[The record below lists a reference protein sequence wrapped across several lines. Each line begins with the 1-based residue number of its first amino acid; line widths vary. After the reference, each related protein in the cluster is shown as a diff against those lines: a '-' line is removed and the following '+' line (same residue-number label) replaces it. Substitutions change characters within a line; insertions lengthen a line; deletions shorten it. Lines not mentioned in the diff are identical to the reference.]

1 MLNLPEVESLDP
13 KHYIIIKGAK
23 VNNLKNI
30 DVAIPRN
37 KLVVITGLS
46 GSGKSSLAFDTLFA
60 EGQRMYVE
68 SLSSYAR
75 QFLGR
80 MEKPDVDY
88 IKGVS
93 PAIAIEQKVA
103 TKNPRSTVG
112 TTTEIYDYFKLLFA
126 RAGITYSPI
135 SGKEI
140 KKDTVTDVVN
150 FILSHAE
157 GTRIMILT
165 PLKVKEER
173 KIEKELDLLLQ
184 KGYTR
189 IVVDGEVKQIEEL
202 QSEKAKFSDKQQLE
216 ILIDRNVVK
225 HNDEDTQFRFS
236 DSVQTA
242 FFEGEGEC
250 LIDILSNNPSPTLPD
265 GEGVVTPQRKV
276 ARKTFSDKFEL
287 DGIVFEEPSVNLF
300 TFNNPFGACKR
311 CEGYG
316 KVLGIDPELVI
327 PDKNLSVFEGVIAP
341 WRTERMS
348 EEWLTPLLRNGVRF
362 DFPIHRAYKDLTK
375 EQQKL
380 LWTGNKYFQGLDYFF
395 ADIESQVHKVQYRV
409 MLSRYRGRTDCP
421 ECRGSRLRKD
431 ASYVKVGGAS
441 ITDLVLMPMSDV
453 ITFFKNLQI
462 PDYQQVVSKRI
473 LIEINTRLEYMERV
487 GLGYLT
493 LNRLTS
499 SLSGGEFQR
508 IKLAT
513 SLGSALVGSM
523 YILDEP
529 SIGLHPRDTQ
539 RLISVLESLR
549 NMGNTVIV
557 VEHEEE
563 VMRAADQII
572 DIGPDAGT
580 LGGALVFQGTW
591 EDINPT
597 PNLSPSG
604 RGGSSLP
611 IGEGWGGVSQPKTYG
626 GQPYFHISP
635 EKWAVL
641 KEFARN
647 NRKNPTEAEDRLW
660 QELRKEQL
668 GVKFRRQHAIE
679 DFIVD
684 FVCLEKRLVVE
695 VDGEIHEQQKEY
707 DEMRTA
713 FLEVNGFEVIRFKND
728 DIFNKSDYVLK
739 EIKGKVAASNPT
751 PALPDGEGASSP
763 PYRGGVGGDRRYGGV
778 LGVSHTINFLTG
790 IDKIDVPIQR
800 RKPMDFVEI
809 KGARENNLKELDVK
823 FPLGVLTVVTGV
835 SGSGKSTLV
844 RKILFPAIA
853 RLKGEYGEEAGK
865 YSGLVGSLDRIT
877 QVEMIDQNPI
887 GKSSRSNPVTYIK
900 AYDYIRQMMAEQQL
914 SKARDYKPAFF
925 SFNVDGGR
933 CEACQ
938 GEGEQTIEMQFM
950 ADVRLKCESCGGK
963 RFKQEILEVKYNEK
977 DISDILAMTVDE
989 ALDFFRKTEPK
1000 LADKL
1005 QPLQDVGLGYIRLG
1019 QSSSTLSGGEAQR
1032 VKLAF
1037 FLSRGNADKGKT
1049 LFVFDEPTTGLHFH
1063 DIKKLL
1069 KAINALVDQGDSV
1082 IIIEHN
1088 MEVIK
1093 SADWVIDLGPEG
1105 GEKGGYLTFEGTP
1118 EEMVKL
1124 EGNYTADF
1132 LKGKIGA
1139 APQV

>member
-1 MLNLPEVESLDP
+1 M
-13 KHYIIIKGAK
+13 
-23 VNNLKNI
+23 
-30 DVAIPRN
+30 
-37 KLVVITGLS
+37 VVTGLS

-80 MEKPDVDY
+80 MEKPEVDY

-112 TTTEIYDYFKLLFA
+112 TTTEIYDYLKLLFA
-126 RAGITYSPI
+126 RTGITYSPT
-135 SGKEI
+135 SGQEVR
-140 KKDTVTDVVN
+140 KDTITDVVN
-150 FILSHAE
+150 FILSHEE
-157 GTRIMILT
+157 GTRVMVLT
-165 PLKVKEER
+165 PLKVKEDR
-173 KIEKELDLLLQ
+173 KIEKELELLLQ

-189 IVVDGEVKQIEEL
+189 IVIDGEIKQIQDLQEENIKL
-202 QSEKAKFSDKQQLE
+202 SPNQDLE

-236 DSVQTA
+236 DSIQTS

-250 LIDILSNNPSPTLPD
+250 FIDIISTNEKT
-265 GEGVVTPQRKV
+265 GERQTTRN
-276 ARKTFSDKFEL
+276 TFSDKFEL
-287 DGIVFEEPSVNLF
+287 DGIHFEEPSVNLF
-300 TFNNPFGACKR
+300 TFNNPYGACKR
-311 CEGYG
+311 CEGFG

-327 PDKNLSVFEGVIAP
+327 PDKNLSVFEGAIAP
-341 WRTERMS
+341 WRSERMS
-348 EEWLTPLLRNGVRF
+348 EWLAPLLKNGIHC
-362 DFPIHRAYKDLTK
+362 DFPIHRSYKDLTT
-375 EQQKL
+375 EQQQL
-380 LWTGNKYFQGLDYFF
+380 LWTGNEYFQGLDAFF
-395 ADIESQVHKVQYRV
+395 SDIESQVHKVQYRV

-421 ECRGSRLRKD
+421 ECRSSRLRKD
-431 ASYVKVGGAS
+431 ASYVKIGKAS
-441 ITDLVLMPMSDV
+441 IVDLVLMPISDLAS
-453 ITFFKNLQI
+453 FFKSLQL
-462 PDYQQVVSKRI
+462 PDFQKAVSKRI
-473 LIEINTRLEYMERV
+473 LIEINSRLEFMERV

-539 RLISVLESLR
+539 RLVSVLESLR
-549 NMGNTVIV
+549 DMGNTVVV

-572 DIGPDAGT
+572 DIGPNAGT
-580 LGGALVFQGTW
+580 LGGELIFQGSW
-591 EDINPT
+591 AEINT
-597 PNLSPSG
+597 TSN
-604 RGGSSLP
+604 
-611 IGEGWGGVSQPKTYG
+611 
-626 GQPYFHISP
+626 
-635 EKWAVL
+635 EKS
-641 KEFARN
+641 
-647 NRKNPTEAEDRLW
+647 
-660 QELRKEQL
+660 
-668 GVKFRRQHAIE
+668 I
-679 DFIVD
+679 
-684 FVCLEKRLVVE
+684 
-695 VDGEIHEQQKEY
+695 
-707 DEMRTA
+707 
-713 FLEVNGFEVIRFKND
+713 
-728 DIFNKSDYVLK
+728 
-739 EIKGKVAASNPT
+739 
-751 PALPDGEGASSP
+751 
-763 PYRGGVGGDRRYGGV
+763 
-778 LGVSHTINFLTG
+778 SHTINFLIG
-790 IDKIDVPIQR
+790 VDQILVPIQR
-800 RKPMDFVEI
+800 RKPIDFIEL
-809 KGARENNLKELDVK
+809 KGARENNLKEVDVK

-853 RLKGEYGEEAGK
+853 RLKGEYSEEAGK
-865 YSGLVGSLDRIT
+865 YSGLIGSLDRIT

-977 DISDILAMTVDE
+977 DIADILAMTVDE
-989 ALDFFRKTEPK
+989 AIEFFSVSEPK

-1005 QPLQDVGLGYIRLG
+1005 RPLQDVGLGYIRLG

-1037 FLSRGNADKGKT
+1037 FLSKGNADKGKT

-1069 KAINALVDQGDSV
+1069 KAINALVDQGDTV

-1093 SADWVIDLGPEG
+1093 SADWIIDLGPDG

-1118 EEMVKL
+1118 EDMIKI

-1132 LKGKIGA
+1132 LRGKL
-1139 APQV
+1139 

>member
-1 MLNLPEVESLDP
+1 MENSSRSFIKYPDVDGLDP
-13 KHYIIIKGAK
+13 KHFIIIKGAK

-37 KLVVITGLS
+37 KLVVVTGLS

-80 MEKPDVDY
+80 MEKPDVEY

-112 TTTEIYDYFKLLFA
+112 TTTEIYDYLKLLFA
-126 RAGITYSPI
+126 RIGITYSPLT
-135 SGKEI
+135 GREV

-150 FILSHAE
+150 FILSHPE
-157 GTRIMILT
+157 GTRVMVLT
-165 PLKVKEER
+165 PLKIKDNR
-173 KIEKELDLLLQ
+173 KIKKELDLLLQ

-189 IVVDGEVKQIEEL
+189 VMIDGEIKQIEEVVEE
-202 QSEKAKFSDKQQLE
+202 SYFIDEKQHKVE
-216 ILIDRNVVK
+216 ILIDRNTVK
-225 HNDEDTQFRFS
+225 HDDEDTQFRFS

-250 LIDILSNNPSPTLPD
+250 IIDIV
-265 GEGVVTPQRKV
+265 GVEKRV
-276 ARKTFSDKFEL
+276 FSDKFEL
-287 DGIVFEEPSVNLF
+287 DGLSFEEPSVNLF
-300 TFNNPFGACKR
+300 TFNNPYGACKR
-311 CEGYG
+311 CEGFG
-316 KVLGIDPELVI
+316 KILGIDPELVI
-327 PDKNLSVFEGVIAP
+327 PDKNLSIFEGAIAP

-348 EEWLTPLLRNGVRF
+348 EWAAPLLRNGIRF
-362 DFPIHRAYKDLTK
+362 DFPIHRAYRDLTQ
-375 EQQKL
+375 EQKDL
-380 LWTGNKYFQGLDYFF
+380 LWTGNSYFEGLNAFF
-395 ADIESQVHKVQYRV
+395 TDIESQVHKVQYRV

-421 ECRGSRLRKD
+421 DCRGSRLRKD
-431 ASYVKVGGAS
+431 VAYVKVGGVS
-441 ITDLVLMPMSDV
+441 ITDIVLMPISDV
-453 ITFFKNLQI
+453 IQFFKKLELPEYLQGI
-462 PDYQQVVSKRI
+462 SKRI
-473 LIEINTRLEYMERV
+473 LIEIKSRLDFMERV

-529 SIGLHPRDTQ
+529 SIGLHPRDT
-539 RLISVLESLR
+539 RLLVGVLESLR
-549 NMGNTVIV
+549 NLGNTVVV

-563 VMRAADQII
+563 VMIAADEII
-572 DIGPDAGT
+572 DIGPEAGT
-580 LGGALVFQGTW
+580 LGGHLIFQGSW
-591 EDINPT
+591 EDI
-597 PNLSPSG
+597 
-604 RGGSSLP
+604 
-611 IGEGWGGVSQPKTYG
+611 K
-626 GQPYFHISP
+626 
-635 EKWAVL
+635 K
-641 KEFARN
+641 
-647 NRKNPTEAEDRLW
+647 
-660 QELRKEQL
+660 
-668 GVKFRRQHAIE
+668 VK
-679 DFIVD
+679 
-684 FVCLEKRLVVE
+684 
-695 VDGEIHEQQKEY
+695 
-707 DEMRTA
+707 
-713 FLEVNGFEVIRFKND
+713 
-728 DIFNKSDYVLK
+728 KS
-739 EIKGKVAASNPT
+739 EN
-751 PALPDGEGASSP
+751 
-763 PYRGGVGGDRRYGGV
+763 
-778 LGVSHTINFLTG
+778 SHTIRFLTG
-790 IDKIDVPIQR
+790 QDQVPVPTQR
-800 RKPMDFVEI
+800 RKPTDFIEI
-809 KGARENNLKELDVK
+809 KGARENNLKEVDVK
-823 FPLGVLTVVTGV
+823 FPIGTLTVVTGV

-844 RKILFPAIA
+844 RKILFPAVA
-853 RLKGEYGEEAGK
+853 RLKGEYSEEAGK
-865 YSGLVGSLDRIT
+865 YSDLTGSLDRIT
-877 QVEMIDQNPI
+877 QIEMVDQNPI

-900 AYDYIRQMMAEQQL
+900 AYDYIRQLMADQQL

-963 RFKQEILEVKYNEK
+963 RFKQEILEVKYNDK
-977 DISDILAMTVDE
+977 DIADILGMTVDE
-989 ALDFFRKTEPK
+989 AIAFFKGSDPK

-1005 QPLQDVGLGYIRLG
+1005 QPLQDVGLGYIGLG

-1037 FLSRGNADKGKT
+1037 FLSKGNADKGKT

-1088 MEVIK
+1088 MEIIK
-1093 SADWVIDLGPEG
+1093 SADWIIDLGPEG
-1105 GEKGGYLTFEGTP
+1105 GEKGGYVTFEGTP
-1118 EEMVKL
+1118 EDMIKIEN
-1124 EGNYTADF
+1124 NYTAEF
-1132 LKGKIGA
+1132 LKEKLK
-1139 APQV
+1139 V

>member
-1 MLNLPEVESLDP
+1 MNNTQNTHHTDVESLDP
-13 KHYIIIKGAK
+13 KQYIIIKGAK

-37 KLVVITGLS
+37 KLVVVTGLS

-80 MEKPDVDY
+80 MEKPEVDY

-112 TTTEIYDYFKLLFA
+112 TTTEIYDYLKLLFA
-126 RAGITYSPI
+126 RAGITYSPV
-135 SGKEI
+135 SGQEVR
-140 KKDTVTDVVN
+140 KDTVTDVVN
-150 FILSHAE
+150 FILSHEE
-157 GTRIMILT
+157 GTRVMVLT
-165 PLKVKEER
+165 PLKVKEGR
-173 KIEKELDLLLQ
+173 KIEKELELLLQ

-189 IVVDGEVKQIEEL
+189 IVVDGEIKQIEEL
-202 QSEKAKFSDKQQLE
+202 QEAKTKLSTEQDLE

-225 HNDEDTQFRFS
+225 HDDEDTQFRFS
-236 DSVQTA
+236 DSVQTS

-250 LIDILSNNPSPTLPD
+250 IVEIMPSATLGQQSAAPTPERSR
-265 GEGVVTPQRKV
+265 GQR
-276 ARKTFSDKFEL
+276 RSTFSDKFEL
-287 DGIVFEEPSVNLF
+287 DGIAFEEPSVNLF
-300 TFNNPFGACKR
+300 TFNNPYGACKR
-311 CEGYG
+311 CEGFG

-327 PDKNLSVFEGVIAP
+327 PDKNLSVFEGAIAP
-341 WRTERMS
+341 WRSERMS
-348 EEWLTPLLRNGVRF
+348 EWVAPLLRNGIRF
-362 DFPIHRAYKDLTK
+362 DFPIHRSYKDLTP
-375 EQQKL
+375 EQQQL
-380 LWTGNKYFQGLDYFF
+380 LWTGNEYFQGLDAFF

-421 ECRGSRLRKD
+421 DCRGSRLRKD

-441 ITDLVLMPMSDV
+441 IVDLVLMPISDLAA
-453 ITFFKNLQI
+453 FFKNLELA
-462 PDYQQVVSKRI
+462 DYQKAVSKRI
-473 LIEINTRLEYMERV
+473 LIEINSRLEFMERV

-493 LNRLTS
+493 LNRLAS

-513 SLGSALVGSM
+513 SLGSSLVGSM

-539 RLISVLESLR
+539 RLVSVLESLR
-549 NMGNTVIV
+549 DMGNTVVV

-572 DIGPDAGT
+572 DIGPNAGR
-580 LGGALVFQGTW
+580 LGGELIFQGSWT
-591 EDINPT
+591 EINKK
-597 PNLSPSG
+597 
-604 RGGSSLP
+604 SS
-611 IGEGWGGVSQPKTYG
+611 E
-626 GQPYFHISP
+626 
-635 EKWAVL
+635 
-641 KEFARN
+641 N
-647 NRKNPTEAEDRLW
+647 NT
-660 QELRKEQL
+660 
-668 GVKFRRQHAIE
+668 
-679 DFIVD
+679 
-684 FVCLEKRLVVE
+684 
-695 VDGEIHEQQKEY
+695 
-707 DEMRTA
+707 
-713 FLEVNGFEVIRFKND
+713 
-728 DIFNKSDYVLK
+728 
-739 EIKGKVAASNPT
+739 
-751 PALPDGEGASSP
+751 
-763 PYRGGVGGDRRYGGV
+763 
-778 LGVSHTINFLTG
+778 SHTINFLTG
-790 IDKIDVPIQR
+790 IDQIPVPIQR
-800 RKPMDFVEI
+800 RKPTDFIEL
-809 KGARENNLKELDVK
+809 KGARENNLKEVDVK

-853 RLKGEYGEEAGK
+853 RLKGEYSEEAGK
-865 YSGLVGSLDRIT
+865 YAGLVGSLDRIT

-977 DISDILAMTVDE
+977 DIADILAMTVDE
-989 ALDFFRKTEPK
+989 AIEFFSVSEPK

-1005 QPLQDVGLGYIRLG
+1005 RPLQDVGLGYIGLG

-1037 FLSRGNADKGKT
+1037 FLSKGNADKGKT

-1069 KAINALVDQGDSV
+1069 KAINALVDQGDTV

-1093 SADWVIDLGPEG
+1093 SADWIIDLGPEG

-1118 EEMVKL
+1118 EEMAKL

-1132 LKGKIGA
+1132 LKGKL
-1139 APQV
+1139 